1 MNCFICKDYTYKE
14 KYNIDIDKKNSNIYE
29 VLEIKYSSINEN
41 TYVNIL
47 PEKNY
52 EKDFQIIE
60 YPEKKNKD
68 NTNKNND
75 STILNTSEDNNIR
88 DIKKENFIQS
98 IYILN
103 YKNEKKDKIDS
114 IKNKFMRNFKKD
126 NTVNGNFY
134 YKKPNIIYDEY
145 LNNNQEKE
153 IVSKL
158 NKSCQKIKNFSERI
172 ESKQID

>member
-29 VLEIKYSSINEN
+29 VLETKYSSINEN

-134 YKKPNIIYDEY
+134 YKICHCLYFLF
-145 LNNNQEKE
+145 LN
-153 IVSKL
+153 
-158 NKSCQKIKNFSERI
+158 F
-172 ESKQID
+172 